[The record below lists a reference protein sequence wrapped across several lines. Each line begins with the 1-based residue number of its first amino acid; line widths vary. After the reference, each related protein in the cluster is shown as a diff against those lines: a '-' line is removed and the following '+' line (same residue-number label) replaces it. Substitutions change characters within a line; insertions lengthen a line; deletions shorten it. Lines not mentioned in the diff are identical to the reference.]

1 LSRPD
6 VAEVRT
12 QRLLQLDPND
22 RVANFFMSNFQIE
35 RGEYDLA
42 KESLRRLL
50 NENKDPLVMNSLAW
64 VLQETGSL
72 DEASETITEAIA
84 ITDDSATLWDTYG
97 TILQKQN
104 KLDEAVT
111 AFEKAIALEKNYPA
125 SVIKLANIHL
135 AEGRT
140 QLALNLVEALSED
153 MYDLRQEHR
162 TALRELRKK
171 LGFE

>member
-1 LSRPD
+1 
-6 VAEVRT
+6 
-12 QRLLQLDPND
+12 
-22 RVANFFMSNFQIE
+22 
-35 RGEYDLA
+35 
-42 KESLRRLL
+42 
-50 NENKDPLVMNSLAW
+50 MNSLAW